1 MDHIDTDKPDV
12 GRDGTVKESRT
23 LRGPSWRTKH
33 DRIVAAAR
41 KLFAENGY
49 DETSM
54 EAIARQAGV
63 GKATLYSHFTC
74 KEDLFTAIVSIEGE
88 EHYVKLTLARPLF
101 VAEDLHEF
109 GRAAFALLVAPQ
121 NAAIL
126 RMVAAEAHRFPD
138 LGRIFFETGPS
149 RLVDRVAKYL
159 ERADATGQL
168 SIPDPKLAALQFLA
182 LITAEVRM
190 PSLLG
195 ILGPMDDATAQRAAD
210 AGVQIFLRAYRPD
223 PPAHGNGP

>member
-1 MDHIDTDKPDV
+1 MDQKDTETGDAAPIRPV
-12 GRDGTVKESRT
+12 RER
-23 LRGPSWRTKH
+23 RAPGPSSRAKNA
-33 DRIVAAAR
+33 RIVAAAR

-54 EAIARQAGV
+54 EAIAREAGV
-63 GKATLYSHFTC
+63 GKATVYAHFTC
-74 KEDLFTAIVSIEGE
+74 KEDLFTSIVTIEGE
-88 EHYVKLTLARPLF
+88 AHFIKLTLARPLS

-109 GRAAFALLVAPQ
+109 GRSAFSLLIAPE
-121 NAAIL
+121 NTAIL
-126 RMVAAEAHRFPD
+126 RMVAAEANRFPD
-138 LGRIFFETGPS
+138 LGRIFFQTGPS
-149 RLVDRVAKYL
+149 RLVESVAQYL

-195 ILGPMDDATAQRAAD
+195 VIGRVDEATARRAAQ
-210 AGVQIFLRAYRPD
+210 AGVDVFLRAYRVEP
-223 PPAHGNGP
+223 GPQKDAAE